1 MKKKNRIFIYLSFAM
16 GLLIMLSYSCNKDE
30 DNVPDPPPTMT
41 DVEGN
46 VYNIVTIGT
55 QTWMAENLKVTKY
68 NNDTVIPLVTGS
80 TWENLS
86 TPAYCWYDNDEE
98 TYKDTYGAL
107 YNWFTVNTGMLCPTG
122 WHVPTDVE
130 WTELIDFLG
139 GENVAG
145 GKLKEIGTDHW
156 ISPNNGA
163 TDETGFTA
171 LPGGYRNFDGVF
183 YNIGENGNWWSSTED
198 GAGGAW
204 YRKIQNSIAD
214 VSRLSYMKQRG
225 FSIRCVKD

>member
-1 MKKKNRIFIYLSFAM
+1 
-16 GLLIMLSYSCNKDE
+16 MLSYSCNKDE

-41 DVEGN
+41 DIEGN

-80 TWENLS
+80 TWENLT

-130 WTELIDFLG
+130 WTELINFLG

-156 ISPNNGA
+156 VSPNNGA
-163 TDETGFTA
+163 TNEIGFTA

-198 GAGGAW
+198 GMGGAW

>member
-1 MKKKNRIFIYLSFAM
+1 MKKKNRIFISLLFTM

-41 DVEGN
+41 DIEGN

-80 TWENLS
+80 TWENLT

-130 WTELIDFLG
+130 WTELINFLG

-156 ISPNNGA
+156 VSPNNGA
-163 TDETGFTA
+163 TNEIGFTA

-198 GAGGAW
+198 GMGGAW

>member
-68 NNDTVIPLVTGS
+68 NNDTVIPLVTGT
-80 TWENLS
+80 TWEILT
-86 TPAYCWYDNDEE
+86 TPAYCWYDNDED

-107 YNWFTVNTGMLCPTG
+107 YNWYTVNTGMLCPTG

-156 ISPNNGA
+156 VSPNIGA
-163 TDETGFTA
+163 TDENGFTA

-198 GAGGAW
+198 GTGGAW
-204 YRKIQNSIAD
+204 YRKIQNSITD